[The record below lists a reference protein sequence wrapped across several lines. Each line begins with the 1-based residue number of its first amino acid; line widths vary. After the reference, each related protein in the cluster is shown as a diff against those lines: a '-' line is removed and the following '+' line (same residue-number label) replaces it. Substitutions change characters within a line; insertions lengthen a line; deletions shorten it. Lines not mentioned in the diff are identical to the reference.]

1 MQFLEGINSQF
12 GKIKLQDETALM
24 LSDVVEFATRRVLE
38 VTFDEKF
45 LISQSQIEVFLYSI
59 YRENVEDFEKL
70 DMLRRIN

>member
-59 YRENVEDFEKL
+59 YRETVEDFEKL
-70 DMLRRIN
+70 HAQKD